1 LPARSDGLDR
11 IDGGP
16 DGADI
21 ALKPMFG
28 KLEMPD
34 LRGFKADRA
43 LRAWIKS
50 RPSTAC

>member
-21 ALKPMFG
+21 ALKAIFG
-28 KLEMPD
+28 KLEMLD

-43 LRAWIKS
+43 
-50 RPSTAC
+50 